1 MAERKTHVVENGKLV
16 PDEFHPLWH
25 AHPAKIHEEHEELLR
40 KSGPAGGIPSPKDVL
55 KTKKEAI
62 KWLDDYAAGLI
73 QWHPPVALS
82 TRRGQWRRSLVPSTE
97 AALLEA
103 GFKTEVTQSSPA
115 VTSMRVTT
123 DRPTA
128 RAQCSAL
135 TNRPSSTQP
144 WVEVGMIHVHADVE
158 MPLACKTLLS
168 PVLKSAGIPFT
179 VRSY

>member
-1 MAERKTHVVENGKLV
+1 MAERKAHVVENGKIV

-25 AHPAKIHEEHEELLR
+25 AHPAKVHEDHEELIR
-40 KSGPAGGIPSPKDVL
+40 QSGPTGGVRSPKEIL
-55 KTKKEAI
+55 ETKNEAI

-82 TRRGQWRRSLVPSTE
+82 TGRGRWRRSLVPVTE

-115 VTSMRVTT
+115 VTCVKV
-123 DRPTA
+123 
-128 RAQCSAL
+128 SA
-135 TNRPSSTQP
+135 TGSE
-144 WVEVGMIHVHADVE
+144 EVGMIYIHTHVEVSLD
-158 MPLACKTLLS
+158 CKTLLS

-179 VRSY
+179 ARSY